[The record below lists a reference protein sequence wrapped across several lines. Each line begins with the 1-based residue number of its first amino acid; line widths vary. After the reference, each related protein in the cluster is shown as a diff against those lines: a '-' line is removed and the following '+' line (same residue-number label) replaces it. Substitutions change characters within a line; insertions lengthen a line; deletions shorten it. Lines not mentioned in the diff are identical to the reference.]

1 MMSNAKDRLKRLL
14 DGDLEASDI
23 AEDASLVSLADRLYG
38 IKIANVKPVKARDM
52 IAGEDGIDQP
62 ETQQFGQTSD
72 MMVEVIEPAA
82 MPVPQLDHLAMP
94 DLPTKKSRFSIL
106 SILSLGGL
114 VFVILNLFGLFSSLF
129 ESSCSIGTCRS
140 DGQTRLNLM
149 DIYKFGESDGWSY
162 SVLTEGMS
170 GVGGT
175 SGGVG
180 IPDIVALLSLITLLI
195 LSRRK

>member
-52 IAGEDGIDQP
+52 IAGEGGIDQP

-82 MPVPQLDHLAMP
+82 MPLPQLNHLAMP
-94 DLPTKKSRFSIL
+94 DLPKKKSRFSIL
-106 SILSLGGL
+106 SLLSLGGL

>member
-1 MMSNAKDRLKRLL
+1 M
-14 DGDLEASDI
+14 
-23 AEDASLVSLADRLYG
+23 
-38 IKIANVKPVKARDM
+38 
-52 IAGEDGIDQP
+52 
-62 ETQQFGQTSD
+62 
-72 MMVEVIEPAA
+72 
-82 MPVPQLDHLAMP
+82 
-94 DLPTKKSRFSIL
+94 
-106 SILSLGGL
+106 
-114 VFVILNLFGLFSSLF
+114 ILNLFGLFSSLF

>member
-52 IAGEDGIDQP
+52 IAGEGGIDQP

-82 MPVPQLDHLAMP
+82 MPLPQLDHLAMP